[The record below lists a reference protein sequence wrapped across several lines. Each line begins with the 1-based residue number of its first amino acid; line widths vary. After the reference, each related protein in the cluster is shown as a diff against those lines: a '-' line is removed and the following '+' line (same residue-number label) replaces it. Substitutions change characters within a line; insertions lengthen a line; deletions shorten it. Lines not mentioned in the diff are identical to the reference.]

1 MDAKDTANNNTA
13 TVLNTL
19 PCNYYIYN
27 KVQEIYTERNY
38 IFKDWNIGR
47 RVNRRMDLQSTKQT
61 DK

>member
-38 IFKDWNIGR
+38 IFKD
-47 RVNRRMDLQSTKQT
+47 
-61 DK
+61 